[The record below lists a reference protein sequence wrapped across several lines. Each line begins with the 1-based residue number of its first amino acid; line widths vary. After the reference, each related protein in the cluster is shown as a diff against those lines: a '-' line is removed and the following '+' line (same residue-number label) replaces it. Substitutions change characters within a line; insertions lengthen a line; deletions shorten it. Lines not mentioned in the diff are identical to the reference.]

1 MRAGAEG
8 AEDVAPAAEQQK
20 EALGFGRGRGDRVQE
35 RDILH

>member
-8 AEDVAPAAEQQK
+8 AEDVASAAEQQK